1 MFGLGWEQIIVILLV
16 GLFLLGPERIPTTV
30 QWVAGTLRK
39 VKTMAAGAQA
49 QLRTEIGPELDELRR
64 QIAELQ
70 SLKEIQELRDLKDL
84 HPRRIIGR
92 NILGDE
98 FSGGLT
104 GVLGLNTPP
113 VNPLTAPDPAP
124 APQAAPVTYDTAGPG
139 EDAVEKPVSAGG
151 PGEHSG
157 SHPFEGSTGP
167 DLSKPDLSKSEAS
180 EPDLVK
186 ADPAP
191 EPDPVA
197 AAPAARFDSDAT

>member
-16 GLFLLGPERIPTTV
+16 GLFLLGPERIPTAV
-30 QWVAGTLRK
+30 QWVVSTLRK
-39 VKTMAAGAQA
+39 VKTTAAGAQA

-98 FSGGLT
+98 FSGGLS
-104 GVLGLNTPP
+104 GVLGLNSPP
-113 VNPLTAPDPAP
+113 VNPVTAPDPAP
-124 APQAAPVTYDTAGPG
+124 AAEMPAASAFDAAPDHAG
-139 EDAVEKPVSAGG
+139 EKPVSAGG
-151 PGEHSG
+151 PGEHFG
-157 SHPFEGSTGP
+157 SHPFPATPEPAMTGSP
-167 DLSKPDLSKSEAS
+167 DLRKAS
-180 EPDLVK
+180 STVETTDPTPV

-191 EPDPVA
+191 T
-197 AAPAARFDSDAT
+197 ARFDLDAT

>member
-16 GLFLLGPERIPTTV
+16 GLFLLGPERIPTTI
-30 QWVAGTLRK
+30 QWVVGTLRK

-49 QLRTEIGPELDELRR
+49 ELRTEIGPELDELRR

-98 FSGGLT
+98 FSGGLS

-113 VNPLTAPDPAP
+113 INPVTAPDAVPPAESF
-124 APQAAPVTYDTAGPG
+124 AAEPAGPT
-139 EDAVEKPVSAGG
+139 DHTPDKPVSAGG
-151 PGEHSG
+151 PGDHSG
-157 SHPFEGSTGP
+157 SHPLTATPEPAMTGAP
-167 DLSKPDLSKSEAS
+167 DMHKAPTVIET
-180 EPDLVK
+180 
-186 ADPAP
+186 ADPTP
-191 EPDPVA
+191 A
-197 AAPAARFDSDAT
+197 ATPAARFDLDAT